1 MGRKETWAKEELK
14 LAFEKFYKE
23 RGHYPT
29 AIEVDEC
36 KYLPSARQFQR
47 RFGGLTKFRALI
59 GLTDIHF
66 GIGKYRSRIG
76 NRVGKRGSE
85 AEQELEKILIGRF
98 GEAFVHIEKPI
109 NPQIRRIRYDFFIYA
124 KNFIFAVDIFYSDT
138 KRLTKINL
146 DLKLDSYIKTFTPL
160 FLVMANPDITQED
173 LDDIVKHKPNK
184 PLPSHIKL
192 LTLNNFLALI
202 EQFQA
207 LEIKN

>member
-1 MGRKETWAKEELK
+1 MRRKEPWAREELK

-36 KYLPSARQFQR
+36 NYLPSARQFQR

-59 GLTDIHF
+59 GLTDTHF
-66 GIGKYRSRIG
+66 GKGKYRSHIS

-85 AEQELEKILIGRF
+85 AEQKLEKILINHF

-109 NPQIRRIRYDFFIYA
+109 SPQTRCIRYDFFVYA
-124 KNFIFAVDIFYSDT
+124 KNSVFAVDVFYSDT

-146 DLKLDSYIKTFTPL
+146 DLKLNSYKNTSTLL
-160 FLVMANPDITQED
+160 FLVMANPNIFQEE
-173 LDDIVKHKPNK
+173 LDSIISHKPNK
-184 PLPSHIKL
+184 PVPSHIKL
-192 LTLNNFLALI
+192 ITLTNFLDI
-202 EQFQA
+202 ISRMRP
-207 LEIKN
+207 LEIEI